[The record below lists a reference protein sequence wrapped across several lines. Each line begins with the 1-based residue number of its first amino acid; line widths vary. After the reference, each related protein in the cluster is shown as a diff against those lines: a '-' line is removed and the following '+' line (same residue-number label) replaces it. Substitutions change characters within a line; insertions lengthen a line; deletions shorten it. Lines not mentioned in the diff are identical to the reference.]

1 MTDEVVDKRRLH
13 STQSWL
19 AADWQSGFDVR
30 TLTAL
35 FMVEVAVLAVAQL
48 PSSLSWANFAFM
60 DQGANLSI
68 QRLLDR
74 GLVPTV
80 DFGYIYGLLPLLFG
94 RLWFGLLGLTP
105 SAYAAAMLVADL
117 LIAWGLARCLSAMKA
132 GPAGIAL
139 VVVAMPWAALASYIN
154 LAHAIE
160 AVLIVHALAEHAS
173 GRKPRALALLTVCLF
188 VKPVMAY
195 LYGFLLVLLIVRDA
209 KGSARDVLRA
219 LAPSAAAALILLLMC
234 GGWFGVE
241 PLVNS
246 LVPVTGAATYRAM
259 GYGFFHWAGRRFWL
273 PDHVRPAF
281 YLLTP
286 AGHYLLGTVVLIGAA
301 VAALVRQA
309 RRSSAAN
316 SYRDEVI
323 ACCAIMQVA
332 FLAVFYGDFMSW
344 TYYYY
349 ILIVGLAGLAALS
362 GRSAILVALIAVAA
376 LAGDKYQF
384 SWTKTLWATT
394 RPTADMARLWTSEDD
409 RDEWHKVLKIIDGR
423 PATVISTA
431 GEGLTLIVPGFAPS
445 KVLYLV
451 PNLSTAA
458 EVNRKLEQ
466 VASAEFVLLR
476 NNTTVRPFL
485 ALWPQFRGAL
495 DGCELVYSSAQY
507 MLYRRLR
514 RPGIPPGATE
524 QVR

>member
-1 MTDEVVDKRRLH
+1 MTNEVANKRRLR

-19 AADWQSGFDVR
+19 AADWQSGFGVR

-48 PSSLSWANFAFM
+48 PLSLSWSNFAFM
-60 DQGANLSI
+60 DQGANLVV
-68 QRLLDR
+68 QKLLDR

-105 SAYAAAMLVADL
+105 FAYAAAMLVADL

-154 LAHAIE
+154 FAHAIE
-160 AVLIVHALAEHAS
+160 AVLIIHALAEHAS

-195 LYGFLLVLLIVRDA
+195 VYGFLLVLLIVRDA

-219 LAPSAAAALILLLMC
+219 LVPSAAIAVVLLLVC
-234 GGWFGVE
+234 GGWFGVK

-246 LVPVTGAATYRAM
+246 LLPVAGAATYRAM

-286 AGHYLLGTVVLIGAA
+286 AGHYLLGTLVLIGAA

-309 RRSSAAN
+309 RRSSAN
-316 SYRDEVI
+316 IYRDEVI

-376 LAGDKYQF
+376 LVGDKYQF

-394 RPTADMARLWTSEDD
+394 RPTADMARLWTSEGD
-409 RDEWHKVLKIIDGR
+409 RDEWHKVLKIIGDR
-423 PATVISTA
+423 RATVISTA
-431 GEGLTLIVPGFAPS
+431 GEGLTVIVPGFAPA

-451 PNLSTAA
+451 PKSSMAA
-458 EVNRKLEQ
+458 EVNRKLDQ
-466 VASAEFVLLR
+466 VASTEFVLVHNDTPDR
-476 NNTTVRPFL
+476 SFL
-485 ALWPQFRGAL
+485 SFWPQFREVL
-495 DGCELVYSSAQY
+495 DPRELVYSSEQY
-507 MLYRRLR
+507 QLYRRGR
-514 RPGIPPGATE
+514 AAGSPPGKAGD
-524 QVR
+524 VR